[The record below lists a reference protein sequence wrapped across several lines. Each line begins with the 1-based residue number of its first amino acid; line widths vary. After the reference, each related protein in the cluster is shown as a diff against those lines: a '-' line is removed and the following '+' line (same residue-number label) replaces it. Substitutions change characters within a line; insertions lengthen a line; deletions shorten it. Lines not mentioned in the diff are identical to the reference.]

1 MLEVPGATPSRPLGN
16 LDWVEGQDS
25 ERIDSLIR
33 ALEIDE
39 AVVRP
44 TIERVRQ
51 EIDSYRAATDAD
63 LEGSVRRN
71 LRLSVV
77 TLRQREVPSPS
88 DIWEAET
95 ATLQRLRAGLPIED
109 ILAGFRV
116 SISSILDR
124 TVALAEEF
132 GLPEREIVEMTAL
145 LWKLSDAFSARAAS
159 AYRHHGLEIALAE
172 RRRRDAWL
180 LDLLSGSLSAAQV
193 DQGAIMYRLSR
204 DGDYRA
210 FRTSAHSAEE
220 LESLRIQIVRGHGE
234 GEAMVLPSEGRLIGI
249 LKDPLQDPLRDVA
262 DGVVALGPVR
272 TLEAVPES
280 FSIAGDV
287 LGAAEGHV
295 ENGVVTVESLGWRM
309 AVSRMPATLDALRE
323 RYLAPLESS
332 GALRDLI
339 PEALRAYLANGRNI
353 PRAAETLYLHVNTL
367 RYRLARFEE
376 LTGRSL
382 ESTDTIVELAL
393 VLY

>member
-1 MLEVPGATPSRPLGN
+1 
-16 LDWVEGQDS
+16 VEGQDS

-39 AVVRP
+39 AVIRP
-44 TIERVRQ
+44 TIERVRR

-77 TLRQREVPSPS
+77 TLRQRKVPSPS

-180 LDLLSGSLSAAQV
+180 LDLLSGSLSTAQV

-204 DGDYRA
+204 DGGYRA
-210 FRTSAHSAEE
+210 FHTSAHSAEE
-220 LESLRIQIVRGHGE
+220 LESLRIQIVRGRGE
-234 GEAMVLPSEGRLIGI
+234 GEAMILPSEGRLIGI
-249 LKDPLQDPLRDVA
+249 LKDPLRDVA

-353 PRAAETLYLHVNTL
+353 PRAAEALYVHVNTL